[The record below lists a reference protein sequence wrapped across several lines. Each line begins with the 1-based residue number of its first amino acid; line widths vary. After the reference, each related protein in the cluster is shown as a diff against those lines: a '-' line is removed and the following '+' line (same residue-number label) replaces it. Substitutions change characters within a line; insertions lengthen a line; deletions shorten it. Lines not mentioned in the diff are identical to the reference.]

1 MNEETLD
8 KKMSQM
14 ETKTLAQALA
24 ANASLAGFAGQENFT
39 LPVGELLPSH
49 DESLEGDGTP
59 ENPLKVNIE
68 EIEHTVTEEVE
79 EAVDTIKSK
88 IVYTLDLGAVQTGI
102 AIQGN
107 GTLFAK
113 ATLFSPGM
121 DQEINDTDSKIMFA
135 TNQTGSVSKLIFA
148 LYRYDLADN
157 TIHWVANTDN
167 VASLVSTTG
176 LHVAP
181 IKYVASV
188 PEGSTLQLKSNKLYY
203 LVVFTDANGVKI
215 AGNTY
220 SETMNTIPL
229 LGWYADNLQDVTA
242 ESIKNTYSVINP
254 NGENCS
260 RLFAAISNIAIES
273 ASTPVATGPFTELS
287 NYAVSNSKRIQS
299 VAQALTLS
307 SSGMVFQKVVP
318 AADVDIVAWQF
329 LDYHGSQP
337 NHYGA
342 LVLDSQ
348 LTPVNDS
355 SDTSCTVGDND
366 GTKEGNFYVHKYEK
380 NSGSIHLTAGET
392 YWFPAIGNG
401 SNQNQEWLIQY
412 SSATPSI
419 PTRDLLLVEDCSNLG
434 NSNNETVVAENGCY
448 LKLWDNQGN
457 TYQI

>member
-203 LVVFTDANGVKI
+203 LVVFTDANSVKI

-220 SETMNTIPL
+220 SENMNTIPL
-229 LGWYADNLQDVTA
+229 LGWYD
-242 ESIKNTYSVINP
+242 
-254 NGENCS
+254 
-260 RLFAAISNIAIES
+260 
-273 ASTPVATGPFTELS
+273 
-287 NYAVSNSKRIQS
+287 
-299 VAQALTLS
+299 
-307 SSGMVFQKVVP
+307 
-318 AADVDIVAWQF
+318 
-329 LDYHGSQP
+329 H
-337 NHYGA
+337 H
-342 LVLDSQ
+342 
-348 LTPVNDS
+348 
-355 SDTSCTVGDND
+355 
-366 GTKEGNFYVHKYEK
+366 
-380 NSGSIHLTAGET
+380 
-392 YWFPAIGNG
+392 
-401 SNQNQEWLIQY
+401 
-412 SSATPSI
+412 
-419 PTRDLLLVEDCSNLG
+419 
-434 NSNNETVVAENGCY
+434 
-448 LKLWDNQGN
+448 
-457 TYQI
+457 